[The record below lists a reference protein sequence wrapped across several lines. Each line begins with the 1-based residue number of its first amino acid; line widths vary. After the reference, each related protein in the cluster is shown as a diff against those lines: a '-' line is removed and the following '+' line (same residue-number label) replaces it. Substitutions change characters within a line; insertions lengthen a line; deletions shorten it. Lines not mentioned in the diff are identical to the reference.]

1 MRPDQTALTLAATVQ
16 HAQATTL
23 GELIRQKIAEEESR
37 REPTI
42 SDDLPDFLF
51 RKVKPALTQEQVLN
65 VVKMLA
71 EFEGERQQAKAA
83 TGDAKERFRKWL
95 NNELH
100 PDCPGRKQKVLV
112 CVDDAYLDAAADAAA
127 EIFAAANGRVECEPI
142 INLAFPPGSEGR
154 DQAYGDL
161 EFRKR
166 NPSTRKD

>member
-95 NNELH
+95 NNELA
-100 PDCPGRKQKVLV
+100 